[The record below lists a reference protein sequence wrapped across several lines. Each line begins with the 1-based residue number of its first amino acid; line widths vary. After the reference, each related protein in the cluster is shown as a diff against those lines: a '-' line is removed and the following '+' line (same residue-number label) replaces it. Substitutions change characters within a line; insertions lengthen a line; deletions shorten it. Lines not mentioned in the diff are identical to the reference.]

1 MFATIITSVDQFH
14 PITNYKKN
22 YGPRDTKYKSFY
34 LTRKNFIFNNKNKR
48 FLELMFID
56 IPTRNTGNRQ

>member
-22 YGPRDTKYKSFY
+22 YGPRDTRYKSLY

-48 FLELMFID
+48 FLELMIID